1 MVDVR
6 ANVTRELE
14 HDEGELNSEEES
26 RESSSEG
33 FTTDGEEDSNEDD
46 QSDKR
51 LSSAEETPWE
61 RGLRLARERA
71 KKAKLLRQSDIDL
84 EDKKLNFTVVAP
96 DPNEDDAY
104 ADVCDIGRSS
114 LSDTFW
120 VNYHK
125 LAIIG
130 SAQPTCKRSLPCDL
144 SPPSQHTMA
153 RWRRRL
159 SDARARSS
167 DATAVSSSSSSST
180 TSSSV
185 TSNYGSRASS
195 LSSLA
200 GSILLAVPDLV
211 LADDSDREGQ
221 RRRRHRSG
229 GGRRGSSSRG
239 SSSSSSS
246 ESSSGSGSRSGRRAS
261 SSRST
266 SRSSSKANQ
275 KNQQRK
281 EGRGAYSASSS
292 SSSPSPAPAAPNV
305 YLRTRSRLSG
315 KDEVPIASPRSR
327 DEDRILKGRRP
338 PVVSYGDQC
347 HPPAPAAPQI
357 SGYHH
362 QQSSF
367 SRSAFR
373 DTENGS
379 NYSNRHSYGDS
390 NRWYE
395 SSNRSPDRPP
405 PMPSERPVKRPW
417 VAEPPKSRGSQMRQR
432 SPLPQLMHQRS
443 RSRRSHSRSRSASR
457 GVSPR
462 DDGVGLATYI
472 TSWSQSRGRQ
482 HASKPTLP
490 DVVPSQ
496 TMSSPQRKRPA
507 SSRRKSRSPFA
518 DSYFGNPP
526 APAEVPFEQ
535 SVPLLA
541 GAVNPAAPPPSTTS
555 TTKALPSASARPG
568 VKLKIAPRVRS
579 GLVLPESALER
590 AHRDNDYK
598 VGGSPVSSASSGG
611 GVGGRGGRSGSL
623 SPGRRDKP
631 SLASLSAAKRM
642 RHLGYTAVSPGGF
655 ESPPPPPVTSPPSS
669 AAPARPYSRS
679 RRFEADEA
687 ASRTR
692 YRAPDQGHFD
702 GHRSRAGGDYHDRA
716 DRFSRSGQIHPPT
729 ERYRDRRPP
738 PERFDRRMADRRI
751 PSYDRGR
758 SGRDYFGDS
767 RYGRSRGEE
776 RDTSRSYGSSRHGG
790 NSRRQGNAGRSR
802 SPFEGRSSGGGGH
815 FHSDTATEQRLNE
828 LRRRLI
834 MFQSDDEM
842 AIGDLKRCGLNLGS
856 LLLTEPIPLF
866 HFDSLIHY
874 RRSFHEGRFR
884 KCQKWIQNS
893 PTLN

>member
-6 ANVTRELE
+6 ANVTRELD

-33 FTTDGEEDSNEDD
+33 FTTDGEEDSNDDD
-46 QSDKR
+46 QTDKHQ
-51 LSSAEETPWE
+51 SSAEETPWE

-71 KKAKLLRQSDIDL
+71 KKAKLLRQSDVDL

-114 LSDTFW
+114 LADTFW
-120 VNYHK
+120 INYHK
-125 LAIIG
+125 LAVIG
-130 SAQPTCKRSLPCDL
+130 STQLTCERSLPCDL
-144 SPPSQHTMA
+144 TPPSQRTMA

-167 DATAVSSSSSSST
+167 DASAVSPSSSPSSSSST
-180 TSSSV
+180 SSLT

-211 LADDSDREGQ
+211 LADDSDREEQ

-239 SSSSSSS
+239 SSSSTS
-246 ESSSGSGSRSGRRAS
+246 ESSSGSGSRSGRRAT

-266 SRSSSKANQ
+266 SRSSSKVNQ

-281 EGRGAYSASSS
+281 EGRGVYSASSS
-292 SSSPSPAPAAPNV
+292 SSSPAPVAPNA

-315 KDEVPIASPRSR
+315 KDEGPMVSPRSR
-327 DEDRILKGRRP
+327 DEDHTLKSRRL
-338 PVVSYGDQC
+338 PVVSYGDQS
-347 HPPAPAAPQI
+347 HPPAAPPPQI

-373 DTENGS
+373 DAENGS

-390 NRWYE
+390 SRWYE
-395 SSNRSPDRPP
+395 LSNRSPDRPP

-417 VAEPPKSRGSQMRQR
+417 VAEPPKSRVRLLNCPKGSQMRQR
-432 SPLPQLMHQRS
+432 SPPQPTHQHS
-443 RSRRSHSRSRSASR
+443 RSRRSRSRSCSASR
-457 GVSPR
+457 GSSPR
-462 DDGVGLATYI
+462 DDGAGLATYI
-472 TSWSQSRGRQ
+472 TSWSQSRSRQ
-482 HASKPTLP
+482 HTSKPTLP
-490 DVVPSQ
+490 DVVTPQ
-496 TMSSPQRKRPA
+496 TVSSPPRKRPA
-507 SSRRKSRSPFA
+507 SSRHKSRSPFA

-526 APAEVPFEQ
+526 PPAEVPFEQ

-541 GAVNPAAPPPSTTS
+541 GAVNPAAPPPNATA

-611 GVGGRGGRSGSL
+611 GRGGRSGRSGSL
-623 SPGRRDKP
+623 SPSRRDKT
-631 SLASLSAAKRM
+631 SLASLNAAKRM

-655 ESPPPPPVTSPPSS
+655 ESPPPPPLNSPPTS

-687 ASRTR
+687 ASRAR
-692 YRAPDQGHFD
+692 SRAADQGKIFLKDIFTSRFD
-702 GHRSRAGGDYHDRA
+702 GHRSRASGDYHDRA
-716 DRFSRSGQIHPPT
+716 DRFPRGGQPYPPS

-738 PERFDRRMADRRI
+738 LPERFDRRMADRRI

-776 RDTSRSYGSSRHGG
+776 RDVSRTYGGGRHSGTT
-790 NSRRQGNAGRSR
+790 RRQGNAGRSR

-815 FHSDTATEQRLNE
+815 FHSDSATEQRLNE

-834 MFQSDDEM
+834 MVDDKIAE
-842 AIGDLKRCGLNLGS
+842 LGGAPVS
-856 LLLTEPIPLF
+856 E
-866 HFDSLIHY
+866 
-874 RRSFHEGRFR
+874 RR
-884 KCQKWIQNS
+884 
-893 PTLN
+893 

>member
-46 QSDKR
+46 QSDKHQ
-51 LSSAEETPWE
+51 SSTEETPWE

-71 KKAKLLRQSDIDL
+71 KKAKLLRQSDVDL

-104 ADVCDIGRSS
+104 ADVCDIGRSG

-130 SAQPTCKRSLPCDL
+130 STQLTCKRSLPCDL
-144 SPPSQHTMA
+144 SPPSQRTMA

-167 DATAVSSSSSSST
+167 DVSAASPSSSSSST
-180 TSSSV
+180 VSSSV
-185 TSNYGSRASS
+185 TSNYGSRDSS

-211 LADDSDREGQ
+211 LADDSDREEQ
-221 RRRRHRSG
+221 RRRRHRSS
-229 GGRRGSSSRG
+229 GGRRRSSSRG
-239 SSSSSSS
+239 SSSSSS
-246 ESSSGSGSRSGRRAS
+246 ESSSGSGSRSGHCAS

-281 EGRGAYSASSS
+281 EGRGVYSASSS
-292 SSSPSPAPAAPNV
+292 SSSPSPAPTAPNAF
-305 YLRTRSRLSG
+305 LRNRSRLSG
-315 KDEVPIASPRSR
+315 KDEGPIASPRLR
-327 DEDRILKGRRP
+327 DEDRTLKSRRP
-338 PVVSYGDQC
+338 QVVSYGDQC
-347 HPPAPAAPQI
+347 HPPAPAAPQVG
-357 SGYHH
+357 GYHH
-362 QQSSF
+362 QQSNF

-390 NRWYE
+390 SRWYE

-417 VAEPPKSRGSQMRQR
+417 VAEPPKSRVRLLNCPKGSQIRQR
-432 SPLPQLMHQRS
+432 SPPPQPMHRRS
-443 RSRRSHSRSRSASR
+443 RSRRSRSRSRSASR
-457 GVSPR
+457 GGSSR
-462 DDGVGLATYI
+462 DDGTGLATYI

-482 HASKPTLP
+482 HVSKPTLP
-490 DVVPSQ
+490 DDVPLQ
-496 TMSSPQRKRPA
+496 TVSSPPRKRPA

-541 GAVNPAAPPPSTTS
+541 GAVNPAAPPPNATAA
-555 TTKALPSASARPG
+555 TKALPSASARPG

-611 GVGGRGGRSGSL
+611 GGGVGGRGGRSGSL
-623 SPGRRDKP
+623 SPGRRDKS

-655 ESPPPPPVTSPPSS
+655 ESPPPPPITSPPSS
-669 AAPARPYSRS
+669 AAPARSYSRS
-679 RRFEADEA
+679 RRLEADEA
-687 ASRTR
+687 ASRAR
-692 YRAPDQGHFD
+692 NRAPDQGMIFRLHISIFLGRFD
-702 GHRSRAGGDYHDRA
+702 GHRSRTGGDCHDRA
-716 DRFSRSGQIHPPT
+716 DRFSRSGQLHAPT

-738 PERFDRRMADRRI
+738 PPERFDRRIADRRI

-758 SGRDYFGDS
+758 SGREYFGDS

-776 RDTSRSYGSSRHGG
+776 RDASRSYGSGRHGG
-790 NSRRQGNAGRSR
+790 TSRRQGNAGRSR

-834 MFQSDDEM
+834 MVDDKIAE
-842 AIGDLKRCGLNLGS
+842 LGGAPVS
-856 LLLTEPIPLF
+856 E
-866 HFDSLIHY
+866 
-874 RRSFHEGRFR
+874 RR
-884 KCQKWIQNS
+884 
-893 PTLN
+893 